1 MNRSRSLSTVAMMT
15 ARRRSKQVLP
25 RGFSTHVLT
34 RASTKKM
41 ISPSLLDTRVNT
53 SSARCSLSTTVVVQI
68 DKYQN
73 NNNNNNDAATVAAA
87 AAAAASA
94 PVVSCPTTG
103 SEDRLPNSDRER
115 NALFAN
121 EVSRTMSNVTA
132 SVRHDW
138 TKDEISQIY
147 NLPFHELMYR
157 ASTVHRMYWNAAEV
171 QQCTLLSIKTG
182 GCTEDCSYCSQSTRH
197 KTFVKPEPTM
207 KVQEVLEAARRA
219 KEAGSTRFCMGAAWR
234 ELGNKKNAFHHIL
247 DMVRGVNAMGLE
259 VCCTLGMLNAEQA
272 KQLKEAGL
280 SAYNHNLDTSPEH
293 YPNVITTRS
302 YEDRLNTIANVRD
315 AGISVCCGGILGL
328 GEKDTDRVGLLH
340 VLATLPEHPES
351 VPINALVSIEGTPL
365 GDKEDIDKVDAF
377 DMARMI
383 ATARIV
389 MPRTMVRLS
398 AGRLSFSD
406 AEQFMMFQAGAN
418 SIFNGDK
425 LLTTANPEF
434 DADQALFDKL
444 GFVGK
449 PAHKG
454 PMPSP
459 YAQEGGAVVVTKV
472 VRQSHDDTNREEDF
486 VEPSSQSQQQ
496 QFA

>member
-1 MNRSRSLSTVAMMT
+1 MSKTLSALSKTALKSIVNASLRPSNKLASATSARMLSTAP
-15 ARRRSKQVLP
+15 KQSFPEAEV
-25 RGFSTHVLT
+25 
-34 RASTKKM
+34 
-41 ISPSLLDTRVNT
+41 I
-53 SSARCSLSTTVVVQI
+53 I
-68 DKYQN
+68 DKYVSNHLNQQQN
-73 NNNNNNDAATVAAA
+73 YTDNNIAT
-87 AAAAASA
+87 
-94 PVVSCPTTG
+94 
-103 SEDRLPNSDRER
+103 EQERLPNDERER
-115 NALFAN
+115 NAIYSS
-121 EVSRTMSNVTA
+121 ETSRSMSGIT
-132 SVRHDW
+132 STLRHDW
-138 TKDEISQIY
+138 TKEEIAKIYSQ
-147 NLPFHELMYR
+147 PFHELMYE
-157 ASTVHRMYWNAAEV
+157 AATTHRMYWNPAEV

-197 KTFVKPEPTM
+197 KTFVKPTPTM
-207 KVQEVLEAARRA
+207 KVQEVLEAAKRA
-219 KEAGSTRFCMGAAWR
+219 KDAGSTRFCMGAAWR
-234 ELGNKKNAFHHIL
+234 ELGNKKNAFNHIL
-247 DMVRGVNAMGLE
+247 DMVKGVNGMGME
-259 VCCTLGMLNAEQA
+259 VCCTLGMLTAEQA

-293 YPNVITTRS
+293 YPKVISTRT

-328 GEKDTDRVGLLH
+328 GEEETDRVGLLH

-351 VPINALVSIEGTPL
+351 VPINALVSVEGTPL
-365 GDKEDIDKVDAF
+365 GDEDELTSVDAF

-406 AEQFMMFQAGAN
+406 AEQYLMFQAGAN

-434 DADQALFDKL
+434 DVDQALFEKF

-454 PMPSP
+454 PMVAP
-459 YAQEGGAVVVTKV
+459 AELNGEVVVTKYEGG
-472 VRQSHDDTNREEDF
+472 NNE
-486 VEPSSQSQQQ
+486 Q

>member
-1 MNRSRSLSTVAMMT
+1 M
-15 ARRRSKQVLP
+15 
-25 RGFSTHVLT
+25 
-34 RASTKKM
+34 ASTSRIFASVLSRRLAKQPTTIAKSA
-41 ISPSLLDTRVNT
+41 IRAFSAT
-53 SSARCSLSTTVVVQI
+53 SQKAADSQVVVDQ
-68 DKYQN
+68 Y
-73 NNNNNNDAATVAAA
+73 T
-87 AAAAASA
+87 A
-94 PVVSCPTTG
+94 PAPT
-103 SEDRLPNSDRER
+103 SERLPNDSYER
-115 NALFAN
+115 NALYD
-121 EVSRTMSNVTA
+121 EEESRAMGGITA
-132 SVRHDW
+132 TVRHDW
-138 TKDEISQIY
+138 KKEEIARIY
-147 NLPFHELMYR
+147 DLPFHELMYR
-157 ASTVHRMYWNAAEV
+157 ASTVHRMYWDPSEV

-197 KTFVKPEPTM
+197 KTFVKPTPTM
-207 KVQEVLEAARRA
+207 KVQEVLEAARMA

-234 ELGNKKNAFHHIL
+234 ELGNKKNAFNHIL
-247 DMVRGVNAMGLE
+247 DMVKGVNAMELE
-259 VCCTLGMLNAEQA
+259 VCCTLGMLTAEQA

-293 YPNVITTRS
+293 YPKVITTRT
-302 YEDRLNTIANVRD
+302 YEDRLQTIANVRD

-351 VPINALVSIEGTPL
+351 VPINALVSVDGTPL
-365 GDKEDIDKVDAF
+365 GDDTDIGKVDAW

-406 AEQFMMFQAGAN
+406 AEQYLMFQAGAN

-425 LLTTANPEF
+425 LLTTDNPEF
-434 DADQALFDKL
+434 DEDQAMFKKF
-444 GFVGK
+444 GFKGK

-454 PMPSP
+454 PLVAPTES
-459 YAQEGGAVVVTKV
+459 AGQVIITKV
-472 VRQSHDDTNREEDF
+472 QGRE
-486 VEPSSQSQQQ
+486 Q

>member
-1 MNRSRSLSTVAMMT
+1 MVDHHKSGGVVPDNST
-15 ARRRSKQVLP
+15 
-25 RGFSTHVLT
+25 
-34 RASTKKM
+34 
-41 ISPSLLDTRVNT
+41 
-53 SSARCSLSTTVVVQI
+53 
-68 DKYQN
+68 
-73 NNNNNNDAATVAAA
+73 
-87 AAAAASA
+87 
-94 PVVSCPTTG
+94 
-103 SEDRLPNSDRER
+103 RLPNDANER
-115 NALFAN
+115 NSLYG
-121 EVSRTMSNVTA
+121 EEESRTMAGITA
-132 SVRHDW
+132 TVRHDW
-138 TKDEISQIY
+138 TKQEIAEIY
-147 NLPFHELMYR
+147 DLPFHELMYH
-157 ASTVHRMYWNAAEV
+157 ASTVHRMYWDPAEV

-197 KTFVKPEPTM
+197 RTHVKPTPTM
-207 KVQEVLEAARRA
+207 KVQEVLEAASAA

-234 ELGNKKNAFHHIL
+234 ELGNKKNAFGHIL
-247 DMVRGVNAMGLE
+247 EMVRGVNGMGLE

-302 YEDRLNTIANVRD
+302 YEDRLQTISNVRD

-328 GEKDTDRVGLLH
+328 GEKEVDRVSLLH

-351 VPINALVSIEGTPL
+351 VPINALVAVEGTPL
-365 GDKEDIDKVDAF
+365 GDADEIDRVDSF

-398 AGRLSFSD
+398 AGRMSFSQ
-406 AEQFMMFQAGAN
+406 AEQYLMFQAGAN

-434 DADQALFDKL
+434 IADQAMFQKF
-444 GFVGK
+444 GFKGK

-454 PMPSP
+454 PLVAPAEASG
-459 YAQEGGAVVVTKV
+459 EVEITKV
-472 VRQSHDDTNREEDF
+472 QA
-486 VEPSSQSQQQ
+486 QQY
-496 QFA
+496 A

>member
-1 MNRSRSLSTVAMMT
+1 MLSRST
-15 ARRRSKQVLP
+15 
-25 RGFSTHVLT
+25 
-34 RASTKKM
+34 
-41 ISPSLLDTRVNT
+41 SLLQKSAARLGGRVRTAGAPWAAAYNGGEMKAYFSVAPQPSESISDVILDKYVAPKM
-53 SSARCSLSTTVVVQI
+53 SSATS
-68 DKYQN
+68 
-73 NNNNNNDAATVAAA
+73 AAPEQQR
-87 AAAAASA
+87 S
-94 PVVSCPTTG
+94 
-103 SEDRLPNSDRER
+103 RLPNDTRDRNDLYAEEDER
-115 NALFAN
+115 SMAG
-121 EVSRTMSNVTA
+121 VTA
-132 SVRHDW
+132 SVRHNW
-138 TKDEISQIY
+138 TKEQIAEIYS
-147 NLPFHELMYR
+147 LPFHDLMYR
-157 ASTVHRMYWNAAEV
+157 AATVHRMYWDPSEV

-197 KTFVKPEPTM
+197 KTHVKPTPTM
-207 KVQEVLEAARRA
+207 KVQEVLEAAARA

-234 ELGNKKNAFHHIL
+234 ELGNKKNAFNHIL
-247 DMVRGVNAMGLE
+247 EMVRGVNGMGLE

-293 YPNVITTRS
+293 YPNVISTRS

-328 GEKDTDRVGLLH
+328 GEEESDRVGLLH

-351 VPINALVSIEGTPL
+351 VPINALVAVEGTPL
-365 GDKEDIDKVDAF
+365 GEKDDIGKVDAF

-406 AEQFMMFQAGAN
+406 AEQYLMFQAGAN

-425 LLTTANPEF
+425 LLTTANPAF
-434 DADQALFDKL
+434 DKDQALFEKF
-444 GFVGK
+444 GFSGK

-454 PMPSP
+454 PLVAPMEE
-459 YAQEGGAVVVTKV
+459 QGEVVITKV
-472 VRQSHDDTNREEDF
+472 SAAA
-486 VEPSSQSQQQ
+486 QQQ
-496 QFA
+496 AA